1 MFFCMTLFNRCFYF
15 LFFLTLLNT
24 QLKAQEETFISGK
37 VTELVT
43 MKGIPF
49 VTILIKGT
57 TIGTSTDFEGNY
69 SIKTSGLID
78 SIYVSK
84 IGCYSM
90 AKFVKKGESQTI
102 DFQLSS
108 EILNL
113 DIVEIRPG
121 NNPAHR
127 IIKNTIN
134 YKEKYN
140 RINLNSIQ
148 FLSYTKQEVA
158 IDNITNRMRN
168 RKIFRPV
175 VNMWDSL
182 DHAIAND
189 KSSNLPVAMSE
200 VVSEV
205 YYRKEG
211 KLKHENVNAIQV
223 KFVGMK
229 DGNGVSQ
236 FTSMNFEDYNF
247 CNNTV
252 SIQGKDFLSPIAD
265 NAMLFYNYYLIDSML
280 IDSTICYRVDVSPKN
295 NKDLAFTGSLW
306 ITDTSFSIKQ
316 LDLEITK
323 DVNFNLVDR
332 VRIQQQLLPTG
343 IGAWVPSQTLLMID
357 YANITKHFL
366 SVVVHIYNRNRYF
379 VVNKPKELLFYNTPL
394 EFAEDAITK
403 DSSFWIK
410 SRPNQLTA
418 SETIS
423 YNMIDTMRNLPVV
436 KNTVDILYFLF
447 SGYKDVGV
455 LDIGHYSQLYAY
467 NQYEGMRLRIGFRTN
482 AMFSKKWILRAYC
495 AYGFKDEKIK
505 YNFQIENIITH
516 YPWSKV
522 GVQYRDDIDQIG
534 LNYDIG
540 RNINLTQSQNYLF
553 NTFSQIGNISKLV
566 RKKEVRIWY
575 EKYFNAGFNTKIIFQ
590 NIYTTPLFPVAFGDQ
605 FNIFQQ
611 RNYTISE
618 LLLETRLSVKERYIQ
633 NGIERI
639 SLGNNKSPI
648 ITFNYTL
655 GIKHLFAGD
664 FNYQKASIS
673 LSNRF
678 KLGIF
683 GNSKLL
689 LKVGKVFSQIPYTLL
704 EIPRGNETFFYSD
717 NGFNQMNFFEF
728 VCDQYVEVHLK
739 HHFMGLLFNRIPL
752 VKKLNFRE
760 VVGCDLIY
768 GTLSKKNYNFNS
780 NNIFTVM
787 RNVPY
792 LEVNFGVENIFDI
805 VKIEFVYRLSYNDN
819 LYRTNYANEND
830 NSKINNFGIKL
841 GLQFAF

>member
-1 MFFCMTLFNRCFYF
+1 M
-15 LFFLTLLNT
+15 
-24 QLKAQEETFISGK
+24 
-37 VTELVT
+37 
-43 MKGIPF
+43 
-49 VTILIKGT
+49 
-57 TIGTSTDFEGNY
+57 
-69 SIKTSGLID
+69 
-78 SIYVSK
+78 
-84 IGCYSM
+84 
-90 AKFVKKGESQTI
+90 
-102 DFQLSS
+102 
-108 EILNL
+108 
-113 DIVEIRPG
+113 
-121 NNPAHR
+121 
-127 IIKNTIN
+127 
-134 YKEKYN
+134 
-140 RINLNSIQ
+140 
-148 FLSYTKQEVA
+148 
-158 IDNITNRMRN
+158 
-168 RKIFRPV
+168 
-175 VNMWDSL
+175 
-182 DHAIAND
+182 
-189 KSSNLPVAMSE
+189 
-200 VVSEV
+200 
-205 YYRKEG
+205 
-211 KLKHENVNAIQV
+211 
-223 KFVGMK
+223 
-229 DGNGVSQ
+229 
-236 FTSMNFEDYNF
+236 
-247 CNNTV
+247 
-252 SIQGKDFLSPIAD
+252 
-265 NAMLFYNYYLIDSML
+265 
-280 IDSTICYRVDVSPKN
+280 
-295 NKDLAFTGSLW
+295 
-306 ITDTSFSIKQ
+306 
-316 LDLEITK
+316 
-323 DVNFNLVDR
+323 
-332 VRIQQQLLPTG
+332 
-343 IGAWVPSQTLLMID
+343 
-357 YANITKHFL
+357 
-366 SVVVHIYNRNRYF
+366 
-379 VVNKPKELLFYNTPL
+379 
-394 EFAEDAITK
+394 
-403 DSSFWIK
+403 
-410 SRPNQLTA
+410 
-418 SETIS
+418 
-423 YNMIDTMRNLPVV
+423 
-436 KNTVDILYFLF
+436 
-447 SGYKDVGV
+447 
-455 LDIGHYSQLYAY
+455 
-467 NQYEGMRLRIGFRTN
+467 
-482 AMFSKKWILRAYC
+482 
-495 AYGFKDEKIK
+495 
-505 YNFQIENIITH
+505 
-516 YPWSKV
+516 
-522 GVQYRDDIDQIG
+522 
-534 LNYDIG
+534 
-540 RNINLTQSQNYLF
+540 F

-678 KLGIF
+678 KLGNF